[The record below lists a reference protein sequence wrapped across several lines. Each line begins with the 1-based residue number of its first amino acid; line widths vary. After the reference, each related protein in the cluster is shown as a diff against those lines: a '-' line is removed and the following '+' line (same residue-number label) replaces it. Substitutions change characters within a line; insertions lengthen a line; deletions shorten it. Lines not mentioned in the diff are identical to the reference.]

1 MLLMCAPKERVLS
14 NMTPKFLTWREGK
27 MEEPSVDNEK
37 LQDLERIEL
46 VPISSTSV
54 LLSLSLRKSE
64 ENQTFSS

>member
-1 MLLMCAPKERVLS
+1 
-14 NMTPKFLTWREGK
+14 

-64 ENQTFSS
+64 ENQTFSSWKQLVRQAGGRMESGFGDA